1 LGFKKSIVASKNFK
15 DSKNFDFPR
24 HAIYIAYMVQLQ
36 IFKSAGCVFLAVAA
50 AVFVAGCSSARL
62 VSTVPEP
69 SAVPAAVDAG
79 VAVAAVGAG
88 YEEADPTAPEAA
100 ADSGAIDLTTDI
112 DELFRQA
119 RAACADGAFT
129 AADSIL
135 RKAAAFLMRNSEL
148 PDSGGEWFPLQDY
161 VSDIISM
168 YAELFPVGFSA
179 PEEISSMIFS
189 RHLLE
194 SLLDSLKISPEDS
207 VFLARLAGKRGVTY
221 DVPMVW
227 NDRVRRALLFY
238 MRTRKGIFD
247 RWLHRAGYYL
257 PAMKQMFADS
267 GLPRDLAHL
276 PIIESGFNPH
286 AYSRAHAA
294 GIWQF
299 IPSTGKAYGLRQ
311 NYWLD
316 ERRDPVKSTGAAIRY
331 LNKLYGDFGNWH
343 IALASYNCGENGMA
357 RSIQKSGGGGGDFWS
372 LSLPKETMNYVPL
385 FLAAL
390 TIAKNPDVFEF
401 ALQDSVVFNPDTAF
415 VNDCVEMK
423 AIADGVGVPLDT
435 LTALNP
441 HILHWCT
448 PPDMRDVRLYLP
460 KGYAGKF
467 KEFYDSLPDGKK
479 TKFYRYKVKGGDNLL
494 QIARNFRVSA
504 EALREMNK
512 MKTNNIGVGNYII
525 IPIPVNDSVPS
536 SLASYLNT
544 VDRERPGR
552 GGRRGGA
559 SWGDGGRRQQGGA
572 APQGTVMSRSGK
584 RITYKVRTGETL
596 YSISSTFGVTVKDLL
611 EWNYLKNPR
620 SLKAEQTLV
629 IYQADGADG
638 EGDPAPRQ
646 PAQPAA
652 QSPAT
657 QAAARGGNAAQ
668 HTGKRLVKQGETL
681 YGISQELG
689 VPVGELAR
697 INGLNANRPLIFPGD
712 VLVYTPNPNQPP
724 QSQNQPTAPR
734 ATSAAPQGSGQ
745 VVMYTVKSGDNLWRI
760 ALNFGVTVDSIRES
774 NNLTSASKIVPGDI
788 LRILR

>member
-1 LGFKKSIVASKNFK
+1 MYI
-15 DSKNFDFPR
+15 DFM
-24 HAIYIAYMVQLQ
+24 AQLQ
-36 IFKSAGCVFLAVAA
+36 FFKPTRMWVFLAA
-50 AVFVAGCSSARL
+50 AVFAAGCSSTRL
-62 VSTVPEP
+62 VSSVQAPT
-69 SAVPAAVDAG
+69 AAAVVDTG
-79 VAVAAVGAG
+79 IAVAAGAG
-88 YEEADPTAPEAA
+88 YEEADLTEPEALA
-100 ADSGAIDLTTDI
+100 NDSGAIDLTTDI

-119 RAACADGAFT
+119 RAACADSAFT
-129 AADSIL
+129 VADSSL

-168 YAELFPVGFSA
+168 YSELFPAGFSA

-194 SLLDSLKISPEDS
+194 SLLDSLKMSPEDS

-221 DVPMVW
+221 DIPMVW

-238 MRTRKGIFD
+238 MKTRKGIFD

-299 IPSTGKAYGLRQ
+299 IPSTGRAYGLRQ

-331 LNKLYGDFGNWH
+331 LGKLYGDFGNWH

-357 RSIQKSGGGGGDFWS
+357 RAIQKSGGGGDFWS

-390 TIAKNPDVFEF
+390 AIAKNPDVFDF
-401 ALQDSVVFNPDTAF
+401 ALQDSVVFNPDTVF

-423 AIADGVGVPLDT
+423 TIADGVGVPIDT
-435 LTALNP
+435 LTLLNP

-504 EALREMNK
+504 DALREMNK

-552 GGRRGGA
+552 GRGRRGGA
-559 SWGDGGRRQQGGA
+559 SWGDGGQQRQQGA
-572 APQGTVMSRSGK
+572 ATPQGTVTSISGK

-596 YSISSTFGVTVKDLL
+596 YSISGTFGVTVKDLMA
-611 EWNYLKNPR
+611 WNYLPNPR

-629 IYQADGADG
+629 IYQPDNAATT
-638 EGDPAPRQ
+638 APPPQ
-646 PAQPAA
+646 PKAEAPPQ
-652 QSPAT
+652 
-657 QAAARGGNAAQ
+657 AARGNANAAQ
-668 HTGKRLVKQGETL
+668 YTGKRLVKQGETL

-697 INGLNANRPLIFPGD
+697 INGLDARRPLIFPGD
-712 VLVYTPNPNQPP
+712 VLVYTPNTNHPAASANQPSTNRPVSTAP
-724 QSQNQPTAPR
+724 QS
-734 ATSAAPQGSGQ
+734 SSQ
-745 VVMYTVKSGDNLWRI
+745 VAIYTVKNGDNLWRI

-774 NNLTSASKIVPGDI
+774 NNLTPTSVIMPGDI
-788 LRILR
+788 LRIPR